1 MILFCVIP
9 DEQNETVRLSAT
21 IQEEWISRIAEGD
34 MQALEKLY
42 YASYQAVYALL
53 LSILKNQQDAEDILQ
68 DTFINIKNGAHL
80 YKKKEG
86 KPLAW
91 IFTIAKNLA
100 YMKIRR
106 ETALDVMSM
115 EALRDDGLDFS
126 RVEDHDDRIALEGA
140 FSVLTDEE
148 RNIILLHANSGMKHR
163 EIASLL
169 NIPLST
175 VLSKYRRGLKKLK
188 NYMEGVKS
196 GE

>member
-1 MILFCVIP
+1 MILFCIIP

-21 IQEEWISRIAEGD
+21 IDEEWISMIAQGD
-34 MQALEKLY
+34 MKALEKLY
-42 YASYQAVYALL
+42 YTSYQAVYALL
-53 LSILKNQQDAEDILQ
+53 LSILKNRQDAEDILQ
-68 DTFINIKNGAHL
+68 ETYINIKNGAHL
-80 YKKKEG
+80 YKKTG

-100 YMKIRR
+100 YMKIRKD
-106 ETALDVMSM
+106 TAHEVTSFDMLGDSI
-115 EALRDDGLDFS
+115 DFS
-126 RVEDHDDRIALEGA
+126 SVENYEDRIALQGA
-140 FSVLTDEE
+140 FSVLSDEE
-148 RNIILLHANSGMKHR
+148 RHIILLHANTGMKHR

-169 NIPLST
+169 NLPLST

>member
-21 IQEEWISRIAEGD
+21 IEEEWISRIAEGD
-34 MQALEKLY
+34 MKALEKLY
-42 YASYQAVYALL
+42 YTSYQAVYAFL
-53 LSILKNQQDAEDILQ
+53 LSLLKNKQDAEDILQ
-68 DTFINIKNGAHL
+68 ETFINIKNGAHL
-80 YKKKEG
+80 YKKAG

-100 YMKIRR
+100 YMKIRK
-106 ETALDVMSM
+106 ETAHEVTSFDTLEDGIGFSSV
-115 EALRDDGLDFS
+115 ENYEDRLALQ
-126 RVEDHDDRIALEGA
+126 GA
-140 FSVLTDEE
+140 FSVLSDEE
-148 RNIILLHANSGMKHR
+148 RHIILLHANTGMRHR

-169 NIPLST
+169 NLPLST

>member
-53 LSILKNQQDAEDILQ
+53 LSILKNHQDAEDILQ

-80 YKKKEG
+80 YQKKDG

-106 ETALDVMSM
+106 DGALDVSSM
-115 EALRDDGLDFS
+115 EEMQDNGIDFS
-126 RVEDHDDRIALEGA
+126 SVEDPDDRIALEGA
-140 FSVLTDEE
+140 FSVLTEEE

-169 NIPLST
+169 HIPLST

>member
-9 DEQNETVRLSAT
+9 DEQNETVCLSAT
-21 IQEEWISRIAEGD
+21 IKEEWISRIADGD
-34 MQALEKLY
+34 MQEFEKLY
-42 YASYQAVYALL
+42 YASYQAVYGFL
-53 LSILKNQQDAEDILQ
+53 LSMLKNQQDAEDILQ

-80 YKKKEG
+80 YKPSG

-91 IFTIAKNLA
+91 MFTIAKNLA
-100 YMKIRR
+100 YRKIQKESLY
-106 ETALDVMSM
+106 ETTPYDLL
-115 EALRDDGLDFS
+115 ENRLDFS
-126 RVEDHDDRIALEGA
+126 SVEDQEDRLALEGA

-148 RNIILLHANSGMKHR
+148 RQIILLHANTGMKHR

-169 NIPLST
+169 EIPLST

-188 NYMEGVKS
+188 NYMEGVTS

>member
-21 IQEEWISRIAEGD
+21 IEEEWISRIAEGD
-34 MQALEKLY
+34 MKALEKLY
-42 YASYQAVYALL
+42 YTSYQAVYAFL
-53 LSILKNQQDAEDILQ
+53 LSLLKNKQDAEDILQ
-68 DTFINIKNGAHL
+68 ETFINIKNGAHL
-80 YKKKEG
+80 YKKAG

-100 YMKIRR
+100 YMKIRK
-106 ETALDVMSM
+106 ETAHEVTSFDTLEDCIGFSSV
-115 EALRDDGLDFS
+115 ENYEDRLALQ
-126 RVEDHDDRIALEGA
+126 GA
-140 FSVLTDEE
+140 FSVLSDEE
-148 RNIILLHANSGMKHR
+148 RHIILLHANTGMRHR

-169 NIPLST
+169 NLPLST

>member
-9 DEQNETVRLSAT
+9 EEQNETVRLSAT
-21 IQEEWISRIAEGD
+21 IREEWISSIADGD

-42 YASYQAVYALL
+42 YASYQAVYAFL
-53 LSILKNQQDAEDILQ
+53 LSMLKNQQDAEDILQ

-80 YKKKEG
+80 YKPCG

-100 YMKIRR
+100 FMKIRR
-106 ETALDVMSM
+106 ESAHETTSYDLL
-115 EALRDDGLDFS
+115 ENRLDFS
-126 RVEDHDDRIALEGA
+126 TVENYEDRIALQGA

-148 RNIILLHANSGMKHR
+148 REIILLHANTGMKHR

-169 NIPLST
+169 KIPLST
-175 VLSKYRRGLKKLK
+175 VLSKYHRGLKKLK
-188 NYMEGVKS
+188 NYMEGVTS